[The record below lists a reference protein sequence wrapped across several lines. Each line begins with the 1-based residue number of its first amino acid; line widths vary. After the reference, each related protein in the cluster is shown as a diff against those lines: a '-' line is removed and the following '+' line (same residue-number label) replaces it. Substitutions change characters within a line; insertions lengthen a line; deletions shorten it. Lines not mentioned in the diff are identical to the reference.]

1 MSKEGDGR
9 PTEESV
15 EFVFTEDDDYRDIYV
30 NGAFGGVSPRG
41 DFRFDLY
48 QESLIDPERIIQK
61 LSEDGSIG
69 EEIERSPKG
78 AQYIRA
84 KKVRVTLTIDN
95 AESIANWILRTI
107 KEFRQKQTAQE
118 T

>member
-1 MSKEGDGR
+1 MSKMKKGR
-9 PTEESV
+9 PKEERV

-48 QESLIDPERIIQK
+48 QESQIDPERIIQK
-61 LSEDGSIG
+61 LSEDGSLG

-78 AQYIRA
+78 AQFLRT

-95 AESIANWILRTI
+95 AESVANWILRTI
-107 KEFRQKQTAQE
+107 KEFREKQTAEE

>member
-1 MSKEGDGR
+1 MSKKKKAR
-9 PTEESV
+9 PTEERV

-41 DFRFDLY
+41 DFRIDLY
-48 QESLIDPERIIQK
+48 QESQIDAERIIHK
-61 LSEDGSIG
+61 LSEDGSLE

-78 AQYIRA
+78 PQFLRA
-84 KKVRVTLTIDN
+84 KKVRVTMTIDN
-95 AESIANWILRTI
+95 AESVANWILRTI
-107 KEFRQKQTAQE
+107 KEFREKQTAQE